1 MNTYC
6 SQGKKVSVFILS
18 LSLFLAPSPL
28 SQNFVTTMT
37 QPFIIQMGTLF
48 SCLGFFPI
56 FKLKYNLYTVKFT
69 PLTKFCN
76 FGTCIP
82 SCDHHQHNQNTED
95 AWAPKIPK
103 ALLYINHSLPDPQSL
118 ATNDLV
124 PVPMISP
131 FPECY
136 LNVTN
141 KKKM

>member
-95 AWAPKIPK
+95 AWAPK
-103 ALLYINHSLPDPQSL
+103 SPQSPFVHQSFP
-118 ATNDLV
+118 AWS
-124 PVPMISP
+124 PVPGNQWSGSCSYDFAFSRML
-131 FPECY
+131 FKC
-136 LNVTN
+136 N
-141 KKKM
+141 